1 MEIAGHDV
9 INHVGAAALRIIA
22 DRMGLTSGLSWA
34 LARRGFVPVHD
45 RGRVLVDTAVLIA
58 DGGRVLSDLAMLR
71 DQGELFGP
79 VASDS
84 TLWRGLNEIGE
95 RERIRIAP
103 GEGAQHSECTAGL
116 IEPGADV
123 ARRWRQ
129 HRPALAVRLPACC
142 SPRNSSASYGYC
154 AHLGAADIAVHQ
166 PETAS
171 NGGVANR
178 PERTRAGR
186 LRGCRVA
193 EGDRTQVSARSP
205 AAPGIHPSAVCL
217 LWGITLLLVVIAPV
231 LTIRSLDRVTVRV
244 Q

>member
-123 ARRWRQ
+123 ARRWEAAPTSTRGEI
-129 HRPALAVRLPACC
+129 ARLLLTPELIGQLRLLR
-142 SPRNSSASYGYC
+142 SPRR
-154 AHLGAADIAVHQ
+154 
-166 PETAS
+166 
-171 NGGVANR
+171 GGHR
-178 PERTRAGR
+178 RTP
-186 LRGCRVA
+186 
-193 EGDRTQVSARSP
+193 AR
-205 AAPGIHPSAVCL
+205 
-217 LWGITLLLVVIAPV
+217 
-231 LTIRSLDRVTVRV
+231 DRVEWWRG
-244 Q
+244 